1 MILARVEGSVVAT
14 KKNTKMMGNKF
25 LLVRPLVVDS
35 PKAREFK
42 PGTSTLVAVDSLGA
56 GEGEIVLV
64 VQGSSARLAADDKDS
79 PVDAVVIGI
88 VDTVDLGKQHHETRR
103 ASLNGL
109 GTLEHRLR
117 EADVAPDRLGKRS
130 EERRVGKECVS
141 LCRSRWSPYH

>member
-14 KKNTKMMGNKF
+14 KKNTKMTGNKL
-25 LLVRPLVVDS
+25 LLVRPLVIDS
-35 PKAREFK
+35 PAAREWK

-88 VDTVDLGKQHHETRR
+88 VDTVDIAKNILYKAH
-103 ASLNGL
+103 
-109 GTLEHRLR
+109 
-117 EADVAPDRLGKRS
+117 
-130 EERRVGKECVS
+130 
-141 LCRSRWSPYH
+141 